1 MTVFMSK
8 DNFFKAMTLIRSN
21 GQAEADCCIF
31 MMTFVISLYVAISRL
46 KSFVGRSSSLSHDGV
61 VKSGRDDF
69 ERLFFF

>member
-1 MTVFMSK
+1 MIVFMSK
-8 DNFFKAMTLIRSN
+8 GNFFKAMALIRSN

-46 KSFVGRSSSLSHDGV
+46 NSLIGRLSSLSHDGV

-69 ERLFFF
+69 ERLLF